1 MRGALCIVA
10 RRLRERVT
18 DHRLLPQADQ
28 RHHAGLGVLEDG
40 QCAIHSPASRGTT
53 LTSTIFVQDAVSQ
66 AIPLGMSIV
75 APDPAIARHP
85 APTLW

>member
-1 MRGALCIVA
+1 M
-10 RRLRERVT
+10 
-18 DHRLLPQADQ
+18 
-28 RHHAGLGVLEDG
+28 LEDG